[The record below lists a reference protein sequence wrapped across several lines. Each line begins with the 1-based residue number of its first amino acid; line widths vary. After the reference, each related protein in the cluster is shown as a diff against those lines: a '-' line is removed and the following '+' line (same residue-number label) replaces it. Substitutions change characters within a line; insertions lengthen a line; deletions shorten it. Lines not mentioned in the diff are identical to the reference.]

1 MCPINKTIGFFINF
15 ILISNQ
21 QQIGFFV
28 LGGRG
33 AKKNPSNH
41 LKFNFF
47 GSSFYKIKYFYF
59 GYNLIR

>member
-1 MCPINKTIGFFINF
+1 MCPINKTIGFFIYF

-33 AKKNPSNH
+33 AKKNPSNPSNPSIF
-41 LKFNFF
+41 LGLVF
-47 GSSFYKIKYFYF
+47 IK
-59 GYNLIR
+59 